1 MNSLSRLLSLRFWSR
16 LTFRLCLASL
26 SGVLNLFPRPSVD
39 PFLVTRRP
47 PPFEFRRL
55 DSWKQLTIMQWQLE
69 WKITYIKIQS
79 GCLDETKLYF
89 LKSPHEFCDKIVFVT
104 KMHIHLYKRD
114 TWSTFTVTPI
124 LFVHIFLFLFMMFT
138 VFLRRHSLH
147 CQSPDHMISRKII
160 SAYNHP
166 NPFI

>member
-69 WKITYIKIQS
+69 WKITDIKIQS
-79 GCLDETKLYF
+79 GCLDGTYCIFEKPLWILWQNRVCDKNAHTPVLAWHLVYLYRYPNSLRSYF
-89 LKSPHEFCDKIVFVT
+89 LIFVYDVYCVPSPPFIT
-104 KMHIHLYKRD
+104 LSI
-114 TWSTFTVTPI
+114 TWSHDFSKDNFR
-124 LFVHIFLFLFMMFT
+124 L
-138 VFLRRHSLH
+138 
-147 CQSPDHMISRKII
+147 
-160 SAYNHP
+160 
-166 NPFI
+166 